1 MIIHQSLIITTDYN
15 LIANR
20 IHVGDNFLIFV
31 QLIEYKGDLLGFDMT
46 NSLYFL
52 GIHGSI
58 RLCEYR
64 YKTGIKHRNTLSVW
78 ETEFTILEIAN

>member
-31 QLIEYKGDLLGFDMT
+31 QLIEYNGDLLGFDMT
-46 NSLYFL
+46 NS
-52 GIHGSI
+52 
-58 RLCEYR
+58 
-64 YKTGIKHRNTLSVW
+64 
-78 ETEFTILEIAN
+78 